1 MPIVAKAVV
10 EYFIN
15 NTPITETLYK
25 ATNILDFCK
34 TQNIGKQFHVE
45 ETIIDK
51 NGNTVY
57 KESQR
62 NCRFYVSNN
71 GSIIEKVHNT
81 ENQEENFVQDLKL
94 LFLIV

>member
-34 TQNIGKQFHVE
+34 TQNIGRQFHVE

-51 NGNTVY
+51 MGILFIKKV
-57 KESQR
+57 KEIVD
-62 NCRFYVSNN
+62 FMY
-71 GSIIEKVHNT
+71 
-81 ENQEENFVQDLKL
+81 
-94 LFLIV
+94 LIMVL

>member
-34 TQNIGKQFHVE
+34 TQI
-45 ETIIDK
+45 
-51 NGNTVY
+51 
-57 KESQR
+57 
-62 NCRFYVSNN
+62 
-71 GSIIEKVHNT
+71 
-81 ENQEENFVQDLKL
+81 
-94 LFLIV
+94 